1 MASIIDGIL
10 SSTRAL
16 LADHGIIASAPD
28 MDREAVQATVGR
40 FARKIGCDLSNQAAA
55 VSWALKYGRNTMDA
69 CRVGRERACTL
80 LNRQNPPPPNAA

>member
-1 MASIIDGIL
+1 MNIL
-10 SSTRAL
+10 ENIMTGTRAL

-28 MDREAVQATVGR
+28 IDRDAVCAAVAR
-40 FARKIGCDLSNQAAA
+40 FARRIGCDQSNQVAA

-80 LNRQNPPPPNAA
+80 LNRQNQPPPSAA